1 MAIGR
6 ATQSSYLPRNQIYY
20 LLGRL
25 LRSRNGIVGG
35 LLVLALALVALGA
48 QLLSQY
54 DPILPDIAAAF
65 SAPSA
70 AHPFGTDNF
79 GRDILARVLYG
90 ARVSLL
96 MGAIPIVLAG
106 SIGVLLGLIA
116 GYFRGWLETAIQ
128 AAIDVLLAFP
138 GILLAL
144 AIVAMLGPGL
154 GNLMIAVGISWIPS
168 YARLAR
174 SSVLVARELSYVEA
188 ARAIGCSEARVLLV
202 HILPNIVAPLIVL
215 ATLGIAQAI
224 LAGSALSFI
233 GLGIK
238 PPTPEWG
245 TMLSVGRNFVR
256 LAWWMSVFPGL
267 AITVSVLAFN
277 LLGDGLRD
285 TLDPHSRL

>member
-1 MAIGR
+1 MIERHGQARHIPINR
-6 ATQSSYLPRNQIYY
+6 VLYLF
-20 LLGRL
+20 GRL

-35 LLVLALALVALGA
+35 ALVLALAFISLNAP
-48 QLLSQY
+48 LLSSY
-54 DPILPDIAAAF
+54 DPIQPDIAGAF
-65 SAPSA
+65 SAPSFV
-70 AHPFGTDNF
+70 HPFGTDNF
-79 GRDILARVLYG
+79 GRDILTRVLYG

-96 MGAIPIVLAG
+96 MGAIPIILAG
-106 SIGVLLGLIA
+106 SIGVLLGLTA
-116 GYFRGWLETAIQ
+116 GYFRGWLEMAVQ
-128 AAIDVLLAFP
+128 AVVDVLLAFP

-154 GNLMIAVGISWIPS
+154 NNLMIAVGISWIPS

-174 SSVLVARELSYVEA
+174 SSVLVARELPYVEA
-188 ARAIGCSEARVLLV
+188 ARAIGCSEARILLFHV
-202 HILPNIVAPLIVL
+202 LPNIVAPLIVL